1 MVDRSPL
8 LVSSTFLPICYG
20 NPVIHVFIR
29 PLYYLNIYSIL
40 TDIEIIQYMAVAM
53 AVSIET
59 SRLAIATANNLGKGA
74 GYDATTFG
82 TLQ

>member
-1 MVDRSPL
+1 M
-8 LVSSTFLPICYG
+8 CHG
-20 NPVIHVFIR
+20 NPVIHVLISH
-29 PLYYLNIYSIL
+29 LYYVNIYSIIVN
-40 TDIEIIQYMAVAM
+40 IENIQYMAVAI